1 LHYLTLFYILI
12 FLVLVIVFQNRYEK
26 KKKIILLAILSLL
39 SVVYIGAVIYLQP
52 IQGDPYRYN
61 LYFHKICD
69 LDFAELNTYSKGEY
83 IYRLLNWLVCQLV
96 SDFRIFI
103 LILFIL
109 FFFGIYK
116 AYSILYP
123 DKEKYLIIISIVLY
137 PYILA
142 YVESAKRQGI
152 ALVLML
158 LSIAYIFRGSKYLWV
173 VFLFLIPFIHSGS
186 SIVIP
191 VVILFYLLKNKRSF
205 FKIALT
211 IYIITLLMAFLNLN
225 KYLVDFLTQYINF
238 DTEFQQYFVQ
248 NGEFARIHYK
258 TGFRLDFTLFSLFP
272 LILYLIF
279 KTNSLRVKMWLG
291 LYLLLNS
298 LYNILCVIPFSD
310 RVAVF
315 SWFIWPIINYEIL
328 RAYNRK
334 YAYVFLLLLFLSGI
348 VLLQFYTNKYLLP
361 LDLY

>member
-1 LHYLTLFYILI
+1 
-12 FLVLVIVFQNRYEK
+12 
-26 KKKIILLAILSLL
+26 
-39 SVVYIGAVIYLQP
+39 
-52 IQGDPYRYN
+52 
-61 LYFHKICD
+61 
-69 LDFAELNTYSKGEY
+69 
-83 IYRLLNWLVCQLV
+83 
-96 SDFRIFI
+96 
-103 LILFIL
+103 
-109 FFFGIYK
+109 
-116 AYSILYP
+116 
-123 DKEKYLIIISIVLY
+123 
-137 PYILA
+137 
-142 YVESAKRQGI
+142 
-152 ALVLML
+152 
-158 LSIAYIFRGSKYLWV
+158 
-173 VFLFLIPFIHSGS
+173 
-186 SIVIP
+186 
-191 VVILFYLLKNKRSF
+191 
-205 FKIALT
+205 
-211 IYIITLLMAFLNLN
+211 MAFLNLN

-315 SWFIWPIINYEIL
+315 SWFIWPIVNYEIL